1 MPPDANGVVDFG
13 DVGRLLRRSWT
24 FHVVDAV
31 VQTVATAVEH
41 SRLIRRM
48 RATSPGPLSR
58 DERARLIATFVATA
72 AAAEAILAG
81 FVPAAS
87 TPAIPRV
94 LWLFVALVACVPAVA
109 SRVVVTAWDNWRR
122 RRYWSMEREKPG
134 PPAATYP

>member
-1 MPPDANGVVDFG
+1 VQPSADRVIDFG
-13 DVGRLLRRSWT
+13 DVERLLRRSWT
-24 FHVVDAV
+24 FRVVDGV
-31 VQTVATAVEH
+31 VRTVATAVEH
-41 SRLIRRM
+41 SRLIRRI
-48 RATSPGPLSR
+48 RAIRLGPSAR

-87 TPAIPRV
+87 SPAIPRL

-109 SRVVVTAWDNWRR
+109 PRVVVAAWDHWRR
-122 RRYWSMEREKPG
+122 RRYRSTEREKPG